1 MTGRSLAK
9 GSPVKKILVV
19 DDDESNAFVLA
30 KLLQHCGYDAVFE
43 LSGEA
48 ALKTAAAFEPDV
60 VFMDLAMPDMSGY
73 ELARQLRQRGSDGKP
88 RLVSL
93 SGSDRGQ
100 GDGDDSV
107 FDDYLLKPAD
117 VKTLCKIIDG
127 GV

>member
-1 MTGRSLAK
+1 
-9 GSPVKKILVV
+9 V
-19 DDDESNAFVLA
+19 DDDESNAFILA
-30 KLLQHCGYDAVFE
+30 KLLQHCGYEAVFE

-93 SGSDRGQ
+93 TGSDRGQ

-127 GV
+127 GER